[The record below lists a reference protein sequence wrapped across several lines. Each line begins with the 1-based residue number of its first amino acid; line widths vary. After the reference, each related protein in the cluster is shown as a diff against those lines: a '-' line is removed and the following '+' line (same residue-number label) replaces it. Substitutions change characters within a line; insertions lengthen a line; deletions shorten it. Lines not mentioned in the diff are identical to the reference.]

1 MKHLFSKGLLLAS
14 LFAVST
20 SFADTAY
27 APPPRNVAAA
37 PTVPAPG
44 YPNLVWPYNLPA
56 AGTAAVPTAEVN
68 AYNFLP
74 YLPWIG
80 ANLAQLV
87 NYADFFYQLEKA
99 SVTSVGGYK
108 TDVTMALNL
117 QKITADQNTVG
128 AAAKL
133 TLSNI
138 TRLLSPSSLFFGQA
152 LLSVP
157 GTDTAIPCQGQNC
170 PVVDNSAFD
179 VDTLLGSDGYDS
191 TQQTAVN
198 NLMSFLSGMAQPL
211 PTLALSSDTTTRN
224 QQLSRPNVQQFLL
237 AKRAIV
243 AAQSLAISN
252 LNYLAQERSI
262 TKGLGTQ
269 AGMTTLPTDGTEKP
283 VADAS
288 LLQLEKFMINRRVG
302 NTAWYQAMNNAS
314 PAVLQRETL
323 YVLAEMQQQMLQ
335 MQMTNERLLATMSMI
350 QMQANGMATAT
361 LGSQQIMINKSL
373 GG

>member
-1 MKHLFSKGLLLAS
+1 MKHAFLKGLLLTS
-14 LFAVST
+14 LFAVSA
-20 SFADTAY
+20 SFADTTY

-37 PTVPAPG
+37 PTTPAPT
-44 YPNLVWPYNLPA
+44 YPNLVWPYNMPA
-56 AGTAAVPTAEVN
+56 GGTAAVPTAEVN
-68 AYNFLP
+68 AFNYLP

-80 ANLAQLV
+80 ANVAQLV

-117 QKITADQNTVG
+117 QKIISDQDTST

-138 TRLLSPSSLFFGQA
+138 TKLLSPSSIFFGQA
-152 LLSVP
+152 LLTIP
-157 GTDTAIPCQGQNC
+157 GSDTAVPCQGQNC
-170 PVVDNSAFD
+170 PVIDNSAFD
-179 VDTLLGSDGYDS
+179 VDTLMGSDGYDS
-191 TQQTAVN
+191 TQQKAVD
-198 NLMSFLSGMAQPL
+198 NLMSFLSGAAQPL
-211 PTLALSSDTTTRN
+211 PTLALSTDQKTRA
-224 QQLSRPNVQQFLL
+224 QQLQRPDVQQFLL
-237 AKRAIV
+237 AKRALV

-252 LNYLAQERSI
+252 LNYLAQERNIIS
-262 TKGLGTQ
+262 GLGTK
-269 AGMTTLPTDGTEKP
+269 AGMTTLPTDGNEKP

-288 LLQLEKFMINRRVG
+288 LLQLEEFMINRRVG
-302 NTAWYQAMNNAS
+302 NTAWYQAMNNAP

-361 LGSQQIMINKSL
+361 LGSQQTMINKNL
-373 GG
+373 G